1 VIYQKKQ
8 SKNPTSSAKYKLALG
23 TNLPRSGS
31 TYLKRSAAYPK
42 QFGKAVLKHHTKYLD
57 SWFWMDSRP
66 PVLGANVD
74 DPTILL
80 FFLNQNSRSVISP
93 RLDWEEFAILRAHLI
108 RTAAI
113 LRKSLDVPER
123 LRMLERRRQKPR
135 VLIFDVHNQICDLV
149 MDIDSNNIIYLAKSN
164 GFLTS
169 IRHPLSSR
177 SNGPISWLQKQS
189 FMDGRDSK
197 TIYLN

>member
-1 VIYQKKQ
+1 LGRICNTRPKG
-8 SKNPTSSAKYKLALG
+8 AL
-23 TNLPRSGS
+23 
-31 TYLKRSAAYPK
+31 
-42 QFGKAVLKHHTKYLD
+42 D
-57 SWFWMDSRP
+57 
-66 PVLGANVD
+66 
-74 DPTILL
+74 
-80 FFLNQNSRSVISP
+80 QNSCYT
-93 RLDWEEFAILRAHLI
+93 EEKFGRA
-108 RTAAI
+108 RATP
-113 LRKSLDVPER
+113 DVGEKAP
-123 LRMLERRRQKPR
+123 KAK